1 MGSQVSS
8 VEDLSPK
15 LESWEG
21 PNHVALI
28 LHNVFSPEECQ
39 SLIERSEKHGY
50 EPALVNIGSGA
61 QMRMDEIRSSNRSI
75 IDDPILAQEI
85 WSRIR
90 KIINDDPKLLAPTW
104 TPMFGKFEA
113 VGLNER
119 LRFLRYD
126 QGHFFSTHQDGTYI
140 RKHEAGESRVGERSL
155 ITCQLYLNEG
165 FIGGS
170 TGFESYHD
178 RNHLRYDVIP
188 KMGSILLFEHG
199 LNHEGATLIEGR
211 KYVIRTDVM
220 YTDRGSPDYETDPI
234 VLRSHEDEDG
244 TYYDST

>member
-1 MGSQVSS
+1 VTKIEHHFQFHFFILPLLENWFLSLNSFVISF
-8 VEDLSPK
+8 DLT
-15 LESWEG
+15 
-21 PNHVALI
+21 
-28 LHNVFSPEECQ
+28 
-39 SLIERSEKHGY
+39 Y
-50 EPALVNIGSGA
+50 
-61 QMRMDEIRSSNRSI
+61 
-75 IDDPILAQEI
+75 
-85 WSRIR
+85 
-90 KIINDDPKLLAPTW
+90 TY
-104 TPMFGKFEA
+104 
-113 VGLNER
+113 
-119 LRFLRYD
+119 RFLRYD

-211 KYVIRTDVM
+211 KYVIRFSFLVP
-220 YTDRGSPDYETDPI
+220 YFI
-234 VLRSHEDEDG
+234 CLLV
-244 TYYDST
+244 